1 MGKRR
6 NKTNTTNTLR
16 ALRNIGVVAGEQMK
30 NMRDM
35 YKGQVGKLNN
45 VNPYNMPPN
54 FNYKEEKRKLDDGY
68 RNSLRMYI
76 DSIGTLI
83 KPMDLKIEGKDSKE
97 IINYCNYLMLMIQH
111 LNPQD
116 KAEFLRAEFEESTDI
131 NMDFA
136 VRKVAQ
142 VTDKSIEGGEK
153 TLGVKLEL
161 AQLIDDTI
169 TDDEIAAEAWNNA
182 NEQLEQFKNHAEDFI
197 DQEMA
202 DLASNIDSIS
212 IIENMIVGTIN
223 NTVYNVAKSEGIQP
237 DILADEQPIEE

>member
-6 NKTNTTNTLR
+6 SKTNTTNTLR
-16 ALRNIGVVAGEQMK
+16 ALRNIGVVASEQMK
-30 NMRDM
+30 SMRDQ
-35 YKGQVGKLNN
+35 YKGQLGKLNN
-45 VNPYNMPPN
+45 INPYNLPPS
-54 FNYKEEKRKLDDGY
+54 FNYREERQKLDDGY

-76 DSIGTLI
+76 DSMGALI
-83 KPMDLKIEGKDSKE
+83 KPMEMKIEGKDNKE
-97 IINYCNYLMLMIQH
+97 IINYCNYLMLMTQG
-111 LNPQD
+111 LNPQY
-116 KAEFLRAEFEESTDI
+116 KVEFLRAEFEESTDI

-142 VTDKSIEGGEK
+142 VTDKAIEGGEK
-153 TLGVKLEL
+153 TLGAKLEL
-161 AQLIDDTI
+161 EQLINDTI

-182 NEQLEQFKNHAEDFI
+182 NAQLAQFKNHSEDFI

-202 DLASNIDSIS
+202 DLAGNIDSMS

-237 DILADEQPIEE
+237 DILADEQPVEE

>member
-6 NKTNTTNTLR
+6 SKTNTTNTLR

-30 NMRDM
+30 SMRDQ
-35 YKGQVGKLNN
+35 YKGQIGKLNN

-54 FNYKEEKRKLDDGY
+54 FNYKEERQKLDQGY

-76 DSIGTLI
+76 DSMGALI
-83 KPMDLKIEGKDSKE
+83 KPMEMKIEGKDNKE
-97 IINYCNYLMLMIQH
+97 IINYCNYLMLMTQG

-116 KAEFLRAEFEESTDI
+116 KAEFLRAEFEESEDI

-142 VTDKSIEGGEK
+142 VTDKSIEGGEEN
-153 TLGVKLEL
+153 LGVKLEL

-169 TDDEIAAEAWNNA
+169 TDDEIAVEAWNNA
-182 NEQLEQFKNHAEDFI
+182 NAQLEQFKNHAEDFI
-197 DQEMA
+197 DQEMS
-202 DLASNIDSIS
+202 DLAGNMDSMS

-237 DILADEQPIEE
+237 DLADEQSVEE

>member
-1 MGKRR
+1 MGKRRR

-16 ALRNIGVVAGEQMK
+16 ALRNIGVVAQGQMK

-45 VNPYNMPPN
+45 VNPYIMPPS
-54 FNYKEEKRKLDDGY
+54 FNYKEEKQKLDQGY

-76 DSIGTLI
+76 DSIGALI
-83 KPMDLKIEGKDSKE
+83 KPMDIKIEGKDNKE
-97 IINYCNYLMLMIQH
+97 IINYCNYLMAMTQH

-142 VTDKSIEGGEK
+142 VTDRSLEGGEE

-161 AQLIDDTI
+161 TQLIDDTI

-182 NEQLEQFKNHAEDFI
+182 NEHLEQFKNHAEDFI
-197 DQEMA
+197 DQELSDMA
-202 DLASNIDSIS
+202 GNIDAMS

-237 DILADEQPIEE
+237 DILADETPVE